1 MTDTTISLVF
11 TQQNTLY
18 ISCVIMLAA
27 EIAYGGTVP
36 ESARAEASSR
46 ESMTYRVRDSK
57 VRNGNSS
64 TCLQHVW
71 LSSKEVG
78 KRTGNNRH
86 GRKFVRALR
95 IEALASRQTRY
106 YAQKSTALNRSLLA
120 PDGDSRA
127 LSLERNRI
135 DPIRMAIAAAVA
147 DDPLRSVTRDAGDL
161 AIDRVDLVT
170 RTKPEI
176 RPPAAVAGPEKK
188 APSLSRS
195 SPSMW
200 VRH

>member
-1 MTDTTISLVF
+1 MF
-11 TQQNTLY
+11 TQQDTLY

-27 EIAYGGTVP
+27 EIAFGGTVP

-86 GRKFVRALR
+86 GRKFVRAVR
-95 IEALASRQTRY
+95 IEALASRQTRC
-106 YAQKSTALNRSLLA
+106 YAQKSTLPPITLIADTCSQRLTYESGLLDHVA
-120 PDGDSRA
+120 SFFAA
-127 LSLERNRI
+127 LSAFTNSHS
-135 DPIRMAIAAAVA
+135 
-147 DDPLRSVTRDAGDL
+147 SVKSAC
-161 AIDRVDLVT
+161 
-170 RTKPEI
+170 KEN
-176 RPPAAVAGPEKK
+176 
-188 APSLSRS
+188 LSINS
-195 SPSMW
+195 
-200 VRH
+200 VRQRFFFLQQNPTV